1 MALNILNKGEHV
13 LIQNWHYQFIGTIP
27 EAIAMVA
34 LGTALIK
41 EKYGWKQIFFAGLII
56 GLIGF
61 LLQQAPIKYGVH
73 IPLGII
79 AYLLTLNL
87 VLKLNILKSVTASL
101 LSFMMVMVV
110 EMITVLVQTKVLMYP
125 EEQLLCATNLLK
137 FLYSLP
143 PLLIIIIIAVILQ
156 IKLHRKKEYKN

>member
-1 MALNILNKGEHV
+1 
-13 LIQNWHYQFIGTIP
+13 
-27 EAIAMVA
+27 
-34 LGTALIK
+34 
-41 EKYGWKQIFFAGLII
+41 
-56 GLIGF
+56 
-61 LLQQAPIKYGVH
+61 
-73 IPLGII
+73 
-79 AYLLTLNL
+79 
-87 VLKLNILKSVTASL
+87 LKSVTASL
-101 LSFMMVMVV
+101 LSFMMVMVA